1 MTFNFYHSNLVRVNL
16 ALVLMDEQRRADLAQ
31 IVRSSNLTAA
41 HRVWAEAHAERRRT
55 AAQASDPGEIA

>member
-31 IVRSSNLTAA
+31 LVRSSKPTAA
-41 HRVWAEAHAERRRT
+41 HREWAEAHAERRRVAAGT
-55 AAQASDPGEIA
+55 AEIA